1 MTRKDAEN
9 SSSLALDTI
18 STLLGYK
25 GARQASKLGKTGAA
39 QTKVNLA
46 INKEL

>member
-1 MTRKDAEN
+1 MSETDAQN
-9 SSSLALDTI
+9 AVDLAIDGVG
-18 STLLGYK
+18 LLFGYK